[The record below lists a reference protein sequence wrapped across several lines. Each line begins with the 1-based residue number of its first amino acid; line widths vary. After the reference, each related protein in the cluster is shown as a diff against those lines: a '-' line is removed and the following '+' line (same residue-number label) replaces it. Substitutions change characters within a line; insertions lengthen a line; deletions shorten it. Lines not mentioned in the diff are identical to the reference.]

1 MSMIMQRE
9 MDMLKR
15 LVLSEGALVEDAIA
29 RAIHALKERDEDM
42 AQAVIAA
49 DTEIDAMEV
58 RVEEECLKILAL
70 HQPVALDLRFVIS
83 VMKINN
89 DLERMG
95 DLAVNIAKKAE
106 YLSKTQA
113 ILLPLDFPGMAAK
126 SQTMVKRALDALVNS
141 DEELARKVIADDDE
155 VDDMRKAI
163 RDLVIEE
170 IQLSPEKA
178 KHLLKLSSI
187 ARHLERLADMAT
199 NIAEDVVY
207 MVNGE
212 IIRHQ
217 LHHND

>member
-1 MSMIMQRE
+1 

-29 RAIHALKERDEDM
+29 RAIHALKERDADM
-42 AQAVIAA
+42 ARTVIAA

-70 HQPVALDLRFVIS
+70 HQPVAHDLRFVIS

-95 DLAVNIAKKAE
+95 DLAVNIAKKAD
-106 YLSKTQA
+106 LSKTQM
-113 ILLPLDFPGMAAK
+113 IHLPLDFPGMAGK
-126 SQTMVKRALDALVNS
+126 SQTMVKRALDALVTS
-141 DEELARKVIADDDE
+141 DVELARKVIADDDE
-155 VDDMRKAI
+155 VDDMRKSI
-163 RDLVIEE
+163 RDLVVEE
-170 IQLSPEKA
+170 IQLTPEKA
-178 KHLLKLSSI
+178 RHLLKLSSI

-199 NIAEDVVY
+199 NIAEDVIY

-217 LHHND
+217 LHHE